1 MYTTRPSNRF
11 LFGAP
16 FIAVVLLAGCE
27 EPAEVV
33 EIVRPARVMRIAE
46 PGEINDRSLPGRAQ
60 AVEEVNLSFD
70 VSGTVLERP
79 VNVGDKIS
87 KGQVLA
93 RLDARDYQNDMAA
106 SLAARDRA
114 RANYE
119 RIEIAAR
126 SGAVSRQ
133 DLDDALAQLEVRE
146 AEVRIKQKAV
156 EDTVILAPRGGAIS
170 ATYVEAYTAV
180 QAKEPIVRL
189 LDTSSIEM
197 IVQVPENLISMAS
210 NVAEASVEFDAFPGK
225 LVVARINEIGN
236 EASLTT
242 RTYPVKLI
250 MDQPEDFEIVPGMA
264 GKAKAIMREGSN
276 SQATGHVVPMTA
288 VFTSNE
294 VAESGRSYVWVVDEA
309 SNTVQ
314 RRDVI
319 TGPLTRYGIAV
330 LSGISSGDLVVISG
344 VNFLREGQ
352 EVRPTLPGDSA

>member
-1 MYTTRPSNRF
+1 MSITRSSNRYI
-11 LFGAP
+11 FGAP
-16 FIAVVLLAGCE
+16 LIAVVLLAGCE

-60 AVEEVNLSFD
+60 AVDQVNLSFD

-79 VNVGDKIS
+79 VYVGDKVS

-93 RLDARDYQNDMAA
+93 RLDARDYQNDLQA
-106 SLAARDRA
+106 SSAARDRA

-156 EDTVILAPRGGAIS
+156 EDTVIRAPRDGAIS

-180 QAKEPIVRL
+180 QAKQAIVRL
-189 LDTSSIEM
+189 LDASSIEM
-197 IVQVPENLISMAS
+197 IVQIPENLISMAS
-210 NVAEASVEFDAFPGK
+210 NVAEARVEFDAFPGK
-225 LVVARINEIGN
+225 LVTARINEIGN

-250 MDQPEDFEIVPGMA
+250 MDQPDDFEILPGMA
-264 GKAKAIMREGSN
+264 GKATAIMREGAN
-276 SQATGHVVPMTA
+276 SQASGHVVPMTA
-288 VFTSNE
+288 IFTSNE
-294 VAESGRSYVWVVDEA
+294 VAESGKSYVWVVEEA
-309 SNTVQ
+309 SNTVE
-314 RRDVI
+314 RREVA
-319 TGPLTRYGIAV
+319 TGPLTQYGIAI
-330 LSGISSGDLVVISG
+330 LSGISAGDMVVISG
-344 VNFLREGQ
+344 VNFLRDGQ
-352 EVRPTLPGDSA
+352 EVRPTLPGESV